1 MPPMQLR
8 IGSKR
13 WVATLSALT
22 AVAALSI
29 DMSLPAQPTL
39 AKTFDVPSETAGLT
53 LSLFLVAFAVA
64 QLVTGTLSDAIGRKR
79 VLMTGLV
86 LFSIGGIACA
96 AAPSIEI
103 LIGCRMLQGL
113 GAAAAPV
120 VARAMVRDT
129 QPASE
134 AARLLSTML
143 AALAVAPMLAPVL
156 GGALLAISWRAIFV
170 VHAFAGVVL
179 FALAMLLDET
189 NPPERRVPAKLA
201 RNLVTLS
208 RARGVRLPMVI
219 SCTTFAG
226 QFAFVGASSFI
237 LIDGFHVAPS
247 HFAFY
252 FGAAALAIMA
262 SSLAGRALLRRH
274 VAPSTLLRGGT
285 AILAL
290 GGVLAFVFVRLDLGL
305 AGFIPPVVVY
315 FGGVG
320 LVAPSSTA
328 LAMEP
333 VPQLAGTASA
343 AIGSLNFVCG
353 AVAGYLVTRYGGH
366 DPHVFSIVLA
376 AMGVLAFALGI
387 ARRRVT
393 AVA

>member
-1 MPPMQLR
+1 MQLR

-39 AKTFDVPSETAGLT
+39 AATFDVPSETAGLT
-53 LSLFLVAFAVA
+53 LSMFLVAFAAA

-79 VLMTGLV
+79 VLMAGLV

-96 AAPSIEI
+96 VAPSIEM
-103 LIGCRMLQGL
+103 LIACRMLQGL

-129 QPASE
+129 QPATE

-170 VHAFAGVVL
+170 THAIAGALL

-189 NPPERRVPAKLA
+189 NPPERRVPPRLLK
-201 RNLVTLS
+201 NLGTLV
-208 RARGVRLPMVI
+208 RTPGTRLPMVI

-252 FGAAALAIMA
+252 FGAAALAIMM
-262 SSLAGRALLRRH
+262 SSLAGRALLKRQVSPRL
-274 VAPSTLLRGGT
+274 LLRGGT

-290 GGVLAFVFVRLDLGL
+290 GGVLTFVFVRADLGL
-305 AGFIPPVVVY
+305 AGFISPVVIY
-315 FGGVG
+315 FCGVG

-353 AVAGYLVTRYGGH
+353 AIAGYEVTKLGGH
-366 DPHVFSIVLA
+366 DPHVFSIVLC
-376 AMGVLAFALGI
+376 AMGVLAFVLGI
-387 ARRRVT
+387 ARR
-393 AVA
+393 